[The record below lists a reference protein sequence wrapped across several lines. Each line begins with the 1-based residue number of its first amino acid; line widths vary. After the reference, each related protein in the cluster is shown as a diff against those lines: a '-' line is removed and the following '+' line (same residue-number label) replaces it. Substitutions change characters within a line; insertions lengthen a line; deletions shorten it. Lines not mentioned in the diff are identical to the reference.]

1 MEIYFDNSATTQVF
15 PCVREVMMRTMEDD
29 FGNPSSMHRKGMD
42 AENYIRTAKTQIAK
56 TLKVDEKEILFTSG
70 GTESNNT
77 AILGTVSAN
86 PRLGKHLIT
95 SAIEHPSVAN
105 TMHWLEGQGYRVTYL
120 PVDHEGRIS
129 LEDLAA
135 AIDDETILISIMMVN
150 NEIGKREPIEEISR
164 VIKEKN
170 PNTIFHVDAVQAYG
184 KYVIRP
190 KKWGIDLMSVSG
202 HKIHGPKGIGFL
214 YIRDKVKINP
224 IIFGGEQQKG
234 LRSGTENVPGI
245 AGLGA
250 AAEEIYREHE
260 SRTAY
265 LYGCKSRMTEGL
277 LQLEGVTVNG
287 PAVDDGAPHVV
298 SASFAGVRSEV
309 LLHALED
316 KRIYVSAGSAC
327 ASNHPGLSST
337 LVAIGLDPK
346 LLDCTLRFS
355 FSIFTT
361 EEEVDETLK
370 ALKELLPFLRKYTR
384 K

>member
-1 MEIYFDNSATTQVF
+1 MEIYFDNSATTPVF

-42 AENYIRTAKTQIAK
+42 AEKYIRTAKTQIAK
-56 TLKVDEKEILFTSG
+56 TLKVNEKEILFTSG

-135 AIDDETILISIMMVN
+135 AIDDETVLVSIMMVN
-150 NEIGKREPIEEISR
+150 NEIGTREPIEEISR

-202 HKIHGPKGIGFL
+202 HKIHGPKGVGFL

-316 KRIYVSAGSAC
+316 KGIYVSAGSAC

>member
-1 MEIYFDNSATTQVF
+1 MEIYFDNSATTPVF

-135 AIDDETILISIMMVN
+135 AIDDETILVSIMMVN
-150 NEIGKREPIEEISR
+150 NEIGTREPIEEISR

-245 AGLGA
+245 AGLGV

-316 KRIYVSAGSAC
+316 KGIYVSAGSAC

>member
-1 MEIYFDNSATTQVF
+1 MEIYFDNSATTPVF

-42 AENYIRTAKTQIAK
+42 AEKYIRTAKTQIAK

-135 AIDDETILISIMMVN
+135 AIDDETVLVSIMMVN
-150 NEIGKREPIEEISR
+150 NEIGTREPIEEISR

-202 HKIHGPKGIGFL
+202 HKIHGPKGVGFL

-287 PAVDDGAPHVV
+287 PAADDGAPHVV

-316 KRIYVSAGSAC
+316 KGIYVSAGSAC

>member
-1 MEIYFDNSATTQVF
+1 
-15 PCVREVMMRTMEDD
+15 
-29 FGNPSSMHRKGMD
+29 
-42 AENYIRTAKTQIAK
+42 
-56 TLKVDEKEILFTSG
+56 
-70 GTESNNT
+70 
-77 AILGTVSAN
+77 
-86 PRLGKHLIT
+86 
-95 SAIEHPSVAN
+95 
-105 TMHWLEGQGYRVTYL
+105 
-120 PVDHEGRIS
+120 
-129 LEDLAA
+129 
-135 AIDDETILISIMMVN
+135 MMVN
-150 NEIGKREPIEEISR
+150 NEIGTREPIEEISR

-184 KYVIRP
+184 KYVIHP

-316 KRIYVSAGSAC
+316 KGIYVSAGSAC

>member
-1 MEIYFDNSATTQVF
+1 MEIYFDNSATTPVF

-135 AIDDETILISIMMVN
+135 AIDDETILVSIMMVN
-150 NEIGKREPIEEISR
+150 NEIGTREPIEEISR

-277 LQLEGVTVNG
+277 LPLEGVTVNG

-316 KRIYVSAGSAC
+316 KGIYVSAGSAC

>member
-1 MEIYFDNSATTQVF
+1 MEIYFDNSATTPVF

-135 AIDDETILISIMMVN
+135 AIDDETILVSIMMVN
-150 NEIGKREPIEEISR
+150 NEIGTREPIEEISR

-184 KYVIRP
+184 KYVIHP

-316 KRIYVSAGSAC
+316 KGIYVSAGSAC

>member
-1 MEIYFDNSATTQVF
+1 MEIYFDNSATTPVF

-135 AIDDETILISIMMVN
+135 AIDDETVLVSIMMVN
-150 NEIGKREPIEEISR
+150 NEIGTREPIEEISR

-316 KRIYVSAGSAC
+316 KGIYVSAGSAC

>member
-1 MEIYFDNSATTQVF
+1 MEIYFDNSATTPVF

-135 AIDDETILISIMMVN
+135 AIDDETILVSIMMVN
-150 NEIGKREPIEEISR
+150 NEIGTREPIEEISR
-164 VIKEKN
+164 VIKAKN
-170 PNTIFHVDAVQAYG
+170 PNTIFHVAAVQAYG

-250 AAEEIYREHE
+250 AAKEIYREHE

-277 LQLEGVTVNG
+277 LQREGVTVNG

-316 KRIYVSAGSAC
+316 KGIYVSAGSAC

>member
-1 MEIYFDNSATTQVF
+1 MEIYFDNSATTPVF

-120 PVDHEGRIS
+120 PVDHGGRIS

-135 AIDDETILISIMMVN
+135 AIDDETVLVSIMMVN
-150 NEIGKREPIEEISR
+150 NEIGTREPIEEISR

-316 KRIYVSAGSAC
+316 KGIYVSAGSAC

>member
-1 MEIYFDNSATTQVF
+1 MEIYFDNSATTPVF

-150 NEIGKREPIEEISR
+150 NEIGTREPIEEISR

-234 LRSGTENVPGI
+234 LRSGTENVSGI

-316 KRIYVSAGSAC
+316 KGIYVSAGSAC

>member
-1 MEIYFDNSATTQVF
+1 MEIYFDNSATTPVF

-135 AIDDETILISIMMVN
+135 AIDDETILVSIMMVN
-150 NEIGKREPIEEISR
+150 NEIGTREPIEEISR

-265 LYGCKSRMTEGL
+265 LYGCKSRIKEGL
-277 LQLEGVTVNG
+277 LQMEGVTVNG

-316 KRIYVSAGSAC
+316 KGIYVSAGSAC

>member
-1 MEIYFDNSATTQVF
+1 MEIYFDNSATTPVF
-15 PCVREVMMRTMEDD
+15 PYVREVMMRTMEDD

-135 AIDDETILISIMMVN
+135 AIDDETVLVSIMMVN
-150 NEIGKREPIEEISR
+150 NEIGTREPIEEISR

-316 KRIYVSAGSAC
+316 KGIYVSAGSAC

>member
-150 NEIGKREPIEEISR
+150 NEIGTREPIEEISR

>member
-135 AIDDETILISIMMVN
+135 AIDDGTILVSIMMVN
-150 NEIGKREPIEEISR
+150 NEIGTREPIEEISR

-316 KRIYVSAGSAC
+316 KGIYVSAGSAC

>member
-135 AIDDETILISIMMVN
+135 AIDDETILVSIMMVN
-150 NEIGKREPIEEISR
+150 NEIGTREPIEEISR

-234 LRSGTENVPGI
+234 SALRHGECAGYRGTGSCRRGDLPG
-245 AGLGA
+245 A
-250 AAEEIYREHE
+250 
-260 SRTAY
+260 
-265 LYGCKSRMTEGL
+265 
-277 LQLEGVTVNG
+277 
-287 PAVDDGAPHVV
+287 
-298 SASFAGVRSEV
+298 
-309 LLHALED
+309 
-316 KRIYVSAGSAC
+316 
-327 ASNHPGLSST
+327 
-337 LVAIGLDPK
+337 
-346 LLDCTLRFS
+346 
-355 FSIFTT
+355 
-361 EEEVDETLK
+361 
-370 ALKELLPFLRKYTR
+370 
-384 K
+384 

>member
-1 MEIYFDNSATTQVF
+1 MEIYFDNSATTPVF

-29 FGNPSSMHRKGMD
+29 FGNPSSMHRKGVD

-135 AIDDETILISIMMVN
+135 AIDDETILVSIMMVN
-150 NEIGKREPIEEISR
+150 NEIGTREPIEEISR

-316 KRIYVSAGSAC
+316 KGIYVSAGSAC

>member
-1 MEIYFDNSATTQVF
+1 MEIYFDNSATTPVF

-29 FGNPSSMHRKGMD
+29 FGNPSSMHRKGVD

-135 AIDDETILISIMMVN
+135 AIDDETILVSIMMVN
-150 NEIGKREPIEEISR
+150 NEIGTREPIEEISR

-316 KRIYVSAGSAC
+316 KGIYVSAGSAR

>member
-1 MEIYFDNSATTQVF
+1 MEIYFDNSATTPVF

-105 TMHWLEGQGYRVTYL
+105 TMHWLEGQGYCVTYL

-135 AIDDETILISIMMVN
+135 AIDDETILVSIMMVN
-150 NEIGKREPIEEISR
+150 NEIGTREPIEEISR

-316 KRIYVSAGSAC
+316 KGIYVSAGSAC

>member
-1 MEIYFDNSATTQVF
+1 MEIYFDNSATTPVF

-29 FGNPSSMHRKGMD
+29 FGNPSSMHRKGVD

-135 AIDDETILISIMMVN
+135 AIDDETILVSIMMVN
-150 NEIGKREPIEEISR
+150 NEIGTREPIEEISR

-184 KYVIRP
+184 KYVIHP

-316 KRIYVSAGSAC
+316 KGIYVSAGSAC

>member
-1 MEIYFDNSATTQVF
+1 MEIYFDNSATTPVF

-29 FGNPSSMHRKGMD
+29 FGNPSSMHRRGMD

-135 AIDDETILISIMMVN
+135 AIDDETILVSIMMVN
-150 NEIGKREPIEEISR
+150 NEIGTREPIEEISR

-316 KRIYVSAGSAC
+316 KGIYVSAGSAC

>member
-1 MEIYFDNSATTQVF
+1 MEIYFDNSATTPVF

-120 PVDHEGRIS
+120 PVNHEGRIS

-135 AIDDETILISIMMVN
+135 AIDDETILVSIMMVN
-150 NEIGKREPIEEISR
+150 NEIGTREPIEEISR

-316 KRIYVSAGSAC
+316 KGIYVSAGSAC

>member
-135 AIDDETILISIMMVN
+135 AIDDETILVSIMMVN
-150 NEIGKREPIEEISR
+150 NEIGTREPIEEISR

-316 KRIYVSAGSAC
+316 KGIYVSAGSAC

>member
-1 MEIYFDNSATTQVF
+1 MEIYFDNSATTPVF

-135 AIDDETILISIMMVN
+135 AIDDETILVSIMMVN
-150 NEIGKREPIEEISR
+150 NEIGTREPIEEISR

-287 PAVDDGAPHVV
+287 PAADDGAPHVV

-316 KRIYVSAGSAC
+316 KGIYVSAGSAC

>member
-1 MEIYFDNSATTQVF
+1 MEIYFDNSATTPVF

-77 AILGTVSAN
+77 AILGLVCAN

-135 AIDDETILISIMMVN
+135 AIDDETILVSIMMVN
-150 NEIGKREPIEEISR
+150 NEIGTREPIEEISR

-316 KRIYVSAGSAC
+316 KGIYVSAGSAC

-370 ALKELLPFLRKYTR
+370 ALKELLPFLRKYSR

>member
-1 MEIYFDNSATTQVF
+1 MEIYFDNSATTPVF

-135 AIDDETILISIMMVN
+135 AIDDETILVSIMMVN
-150 NEIGKREPIEEISR
+150 NEIGTREPIEEISR

-234 LRSGTENVPGI
+234 LRSGTENVSGI

-316 KRIYVSAGSAC
+316 KGIYVSAGSAC

>member
-1 MEIYFDNSATTQVF
+1 MEIYFDNSATTPVF

-135 AIDDETILISIMMVN
+135 AIDDETILVSIMMVN
-150 NEIGKREPIEEISR
+150 NEIGTREPIEEISR

-265 LYGCKSRMTEGL
+265 LYGRKSRMTEGL

-316 KRIYVSAGSAC
+316 KGIYVSAGSAC

>member
-1 MEIYFDNSATTQVF
+1 MEIYFDNSATTPVF

-135 AIDDETILISIMMVN
+135 AIDDETILVSIMMVN
-150 NEIGKREPIEEISR
+150 NEIGTREPIEEISR

-287 PAVDDGAPHVV
+287 PSVDDGAPHVV

-316 KRIYVSAGSAC
+316 KGIYVSAGSAC

>member
-1 MEIYFDNSATTQVF
+1 MEIYFDNSATTPVF

-120 PVDHEGRIS
+120 PVDHEGQIS

-135 AIDDETILISIMMVN
+135 AIDDETVLVSIMMVN
-150 NEIGKREPIEEISR
+150 NEIGTREPIEEISR

-316 KRIYVSAGSAC
+316 KGIYVSAGSAC

>member
-150 NEIGKREPIEEISR
+150 NEIGTREPIEEISR

-202 HKIHGPKGIGFL
+202 HKIHGPKG
-214 YIRDKVKINP
+214 IRDKVKINP

-316 KRIYVSAGSAC
+316 KGIYVSAGSAC

>member
-1 MEIYFDNSATTQVF
+1 MEIYFDNSATTPVF

-42 AENYIRTAKTQIAK
+42 AEKYIRAAKTQIAK

-135 AIDDETILISIMMVN
+135 AIDDETVLVSIMMVN
-150 NEIGKREPIEEISR
+150 NEIGTREPIEEISR

-202 HKIHGPKGIGFL
+202 HKIHGPKGVGFL

-287 PAVDDGAPHVV
+287 PAADDGAPHVV

-316 KRIYVSAGSAC
+316 KGIYVSAGSAC

>member
-1 MEIYFDNSATTQVF
+1 MEIYFDNSATTPVF

-135 AIDDETILISIMMVN
+135 AIDDETILVSIMMVN
-150 NEIGKREPIEEISR
+150 NEIGTREPIEEISR

-277 LQLEGVTVNG
+277 LQLEGVTVHG

-316 KRIYVSAGSAC
+316 KGIYVSAGSAC

>member
-1 MEIYFDNSATTQVF
+1 MEIYFDNSATTPVF

-56 TLKVDEKEILFTSG
+56 TLKVDGKEILFTSG

-135 AIDDETILISIMMVN
+135 AIDDETILVSIMMVN
-150 NEIGKREPIEEISR
+150 NEIGTREPIEEISR

-316 KRIYVSAGSAC
+316 KGIYVSAGSAC

>member
-1 MEIYFDNSATTQVF
+1 MEIYFDNSATTPVF

-42 AENYIRTAKTQIAK
+42 AEKYIRTAKTQIAK

-135 AIDDETILISIMMVN
+135 AIDDETILVSIMMVN
-150 NEIGKREPIEEISR
+150 NEIGTREPIEEISR

-316 KRIYVSAGSAC
+316 KGIYVSAGSAC

>member
-1 MEIYFDNSATTQVF
+1 MEIYFDNSATTPVF

-135 AIDDETILISIMMVN
+135 AIDDETILVSIMMVN
-150 NEIGKREPIEEISR
+150 NEIGTREPIEEISR

-316 KRIYVSAGSAC
+316 KGIYVSAGSAC

-346 LLDCTLRFS
+346 LLNCTLRFS

>member
-150 NEIGKREPIEEISR
+150 NEIGTREPIEEISR

-316 KRIYVSAGSAC
+316 KGIYVSAGSAC

>member
-135 AIDDETILISIMMVN
+135 AIDDETILVSIMMVN
-150 NEIGKREPIEEISR
+150 NEIGTREPIEEISR

-277 LQLEGVTVNG
+277 LRAGRSDGQRPGGGRWRASCCERQLRRC
-287 PAVDDGAPHVV
+287 PQ
-298 SASFAGVRSEV
+298 R
-309 LLHALED
+309 
-316 KRIYVSAGSAC
+316 GSAAC
-327 ASNHPGLSST
+327 AG
-337 LVAIGLDPK
+337 G
-346 LLDCTLRFS
+346 
-355 FSIFTT
+355 
-361 EEEVDETLK
+361 
-370 ALKELLPFLRKYTR
+370 
-384 K
+384 

>member
-1 MEIYFDNSATTQVF
+1 MEIYFDNSATTPVF

-77 AILGTVSAN
+77 AILGTVSAT

-135 AIDDETILISIMMVN
+135 AIDDETILVSIMMVN
-150 NEIGKREPIEEISR
+150 NEIGTREPIEEISR

-316 KRIYVSAGSAC
+316 KGIYVSAGSAC